1 MEKRE
6 ALFIGGEWV
15 SAASGK
21 VIEVINPYTEE
32 VMGSAPEACQA
43 DVDAAVAAA
52 QEALAAGW
60 WRQTTPDERADM
72 ISAIGHRTQKR
83 SDVFMVIGYASF
95 GSL

>member
-32 VMGSAPEACQA
+32 VMGAAPEACEA
-43 DVDAAVAAA
+43 DVD
-52 QEALAAGW
+52 EW
-60 WRQTTPDERADM
+60 
-72 ISAIGHRTQKR
+72 HRHR
-83 SDVFMVIGYASF
+83 SFMKTMS
-95 GSL
+95 